1 MALID
6 PPSRRPPRPSRR
18 AFHGLVLPALAA
30 GGAVAAPSAPTRR
43 GIPLG
48 FDNFAVRATG
58 WNARRLVDHADSLG
72 CDALFITDF
81 GPLEGK
87 FDDRPLTDLRAY
99 AADRG
104 VAIELGSWSICPT
117 STTFKADWGSA
128 EEHLALGIRMAK
140 ALGSPAFRVI
150 LGNQADRTTPGGIE
164 ARIADTVKV
173 LRSQRSR
180 AIDAG
185 VRIAVENHAGD
196 MQSRELRALVEEAG
210 PDFVGVNFDSGNACW
225 TLEDPIRALA
235 TLAPYVVTTSLRDT
249 MLWTDGDGVV
259 AQWTAMGEGCV
270 DLPAFFDLFAETC
283 RGVRVQIETIS
294 GFPRRL
300 PIYRADFWKPYPA
313 ARAADLAAFLA
324 VATRGRPI
332 DPFRPPDGDG
342 RPDAERRYQL
352 DELSRS
358 IAYCRDVLGLGVR
371 TA

>member
-128 EEHLALGIRMAK
+128 EEHLALGIRMAT

-185 VRIAVENHAGD
+185 ERQAI
-196 MQSRELRALVEEAG
+196 L
-210 PDFVGVNFDSGNACW
+210 
-225 TLEDPIRALA
+225 
-235 TLAPYVVTTSLRDT
+235 
-249 MLWTDGDGVV
+249 
-259 AQWTAMGEGCV
+259 
-270 DLPAFFDLFAETC
+270 
-283 RGVRVQIETIS
+283 
-294 GFPRRL
+294 
-300 PIYRADFWKPYPA
+300 
-313 ARAADLAAFLA
+313 ARAAAAVEGTL
-324 VATRGRPI
+324 VP
-332 DPFRPPDGDG
+332 
-342 RPDAERRYQL
+342 QL
-352 DELSRS
+352 LR
-358 IAYCRDVLGLGVR
+358 LGILEG
-371 TA
+371 